1 MSDEEMEL
9 LPGISLQQAVPVKQ
23 TETGSVSVVSEEQ
36 TLRKISVEQK
46 SELLVH
52 LKKIIQSANEVH
64 GIFQKVNTKVQ
75 NDTAASV
82 DGISLLQVRNHCLVE
97 YLESLASYGATRC
110 RGGELKDPIDK
121 LVTNRCIIEK
131 IKPLEKQLQYQ
142 INKYAEIEKG
152 NTQNYRANPDSM
164 LQSGEQAQQAEGMVS
179 ATYQAPKVSSTLYP
193 KAESDQKKEAKYAR
207 SIRARTKGDAL
218 MDEVA
223 ADITEDPLE
232 AGRKANAS
240 RELREFMK
248 RQKEIEEFEE
258 EHFVRLQRS
267 KKDKAMMK
275 KIEQMQGS
283 LEGILDYGHI
293 QTDAQREA
301 RRSQSKKK

>member
-9 LPGISLQQAVPVKQ
+9 MPGISLQNAEAEKP
-23 TETGSVSVVSEEQ
+23 SESKRVELINQEQ
-36 TLRKISVEQK
+36 TLKKISIEQK

-52 LKKIIQSANEVH
+52 LKKIITSANEVH
-64 GIFQKVNTKVQ
+64 GIFEKIQAKVE

-82 DGISLLQVRNHCLVE
+82 DGISLLQVRNHCLIE
-97 YLESLASYGATRC
+97 YLENLAGYGVEKC
-110 RGGELKDPIDK
+110 KGNDPSERIQG
-121 LVTNRCIIEK
+121 LVQNRCVIEK

-142 INKYAEIEKG
+142 INKYAELEKG
-152 NTQNYRANPDSM
+152 TGQTFRANPDAM
-164 LQSGEQAQQAEGMVS
+164 LQTGEQTQHSDGLVS
-179 ATYQAPKVSSTLYP
+179 ATYTAPKVSSTLYP
-193 KAESDQKKEAKYAR
+193 KAESDQRKEAKYAR
-207 SIRARTKGDAL
+207 SIKARTKGDAL

-223 ADITEDPLE
+223 ADITDDPLE
-232 AGRKANAS
+232 AGRKANAN

-293 QTDAQREA
+293 QSDAQRES
-301 RRSQSKKK
+301 RRNQKKK